1 MKQRIADGKLTFAS
15 RRRPKNWSSSM
26 AGSRQLIVSGF
37 GNYLGS
43 TNTDYI
49 IRKDGVQKEVSHA
62 NIRELV
68 VPTGNTIS
76 TKALGWASIY
86 NSKVLIT
93 SQAGRPLGVLVPI
106 GYDNKAHIRI
116 EQYRTYD
123 NEHGASLARTII
135 QTKLEAQ
142 ASLLRKHGSKLKLD
156 EYLHRVRR
164 LPRFDDNDKLR
175 RELLAIEGFTAN
187 LYKKE
192 LSRLL
197 PKTLRYEF
205 HESYKS
211 LYPMNNVFNLAYE
224 TLNWQLWSSC
234 LNAGLDP
241 YVGFMHTIRH
251 GRPSLI
257 CDLIEPYRAVI
268 DDFLLSVT
276 ADLKPSDTIVRMD
289 NGKPRIF
296 LNHKASTALIAQIR
310 SLLNWAVEKPRR
322 RGYGY
327 KARIKTVIDDD
338 IFALADFVLGKRS
351 DWKPTNI
358 VELEKYYLDP

>member
-1 MKQRIADGKLTFAS
+1 MPS
-15 RRRPKNWSSSM
+15 
-26 AGSRQLIVSGF
+26 SRQLVIEGF
-37 GNYLGS
+37 GNYVGS
-43 TNTDYI
+43 TSTDYI
-49 IRKDGVQKEVSHA
+49 IRKDGSRKEVPLS

-68 VPTGNTIS
+68 IPTGNTIS
-76 TKALGWASIY
+76 TKALAWASIY

-116 EQYRTYD
+116 EQYRAYD
-123 NEHGASLARTII
+123 NDRGATIAKVLI
-135 QTKLEAQ
+135 ESKLQ
-142 ASLLRKHGSKLKLD
+142 AYGSLLRKHGSKLNLD
-156 EYLHRVRR
+156 EYLGRVRR
-164 LPRFDDNDKLR
+164 LPKFDDNDKLR
-175 RELLAIEGFTAN
+175 RELLAIEGFTSN
-187 LYKKE
+187 LYKIQ
-192 LSRLL
+192 LVRLL

-224 TLNWQLWSSC
+224 VLNWQLWSAC

-241 YVGFMHTIRH
+241 FVGFMHTIRH

-257 CDLIEPYRAVI
+257 CDLIEPYRALI

-296 LNHKASTALIAQIR
+296 LNQKTSTALIGQIR

-338 IFALADFVLGKRS
+338 IFALADFILNERS

-358 VELEKYYLDP
+358 VELKKYYLDP